1 MRFILL
7 IFFIILIFWIFY
19 PFFKPISKSKKKCIK
34 SKKMVSCQYCKTYI
48 PENEAINK
56 GTGFYCSLAH
66 FVADQ
71 KEK

>member
-1 MRFILL
+1 
-7 IFFIILIFWIFY
+7 
-19 PFFKPISKSKKKCIK
+19 
-34 SKKMVSCQYCKTYI
+34 MVSCQYCKTYI